1 MLPLGR
7 IGYGF
12 RDERDSRLTHEE
24 QRTLM
29 TLWCVF
35 GSPLMLGAQLTSLDE
50 WTLSLVTNREVL
62 ALLDPENDREQV
74 RRDGESALWR
84 LVTPKGETYAA
95 LFNLADTDR
104 RMGAELEELGA
115 AGLRQALE
123 LWTGER
129 ADVSDGTLRTEIKSH
144 GCKLFRFCP

>member
-1 MLPLGR
+1 M
-7 IGYGF
+7 
-12 RDERDSRLTHEE
+12 
-24 QRTLM
+24 M

-50 WTLSLVTNREVL
+50 WTLSLITNGEVL

-84 LVTPKGETYAA
+84 LAAPKGERYAA
-95 LFNLADTDR
+95 LFNLSGSDR
-104 RMGAELEELGA
+104 RMSAGLEELGA
-115 AGLRQALE
+115 DAAGPRQALE

-129 ADVSDGTLRTEIKSH
+129 ADLSDGTLWTEVKSH
-144 GCKLFRFCP
+144 GCKLFRLCP